1 MESGNIMR
9 LCGNLMSGIIL
20 SLAVSCSGS
29 AGDDYRLAVLDPGH
43 FHASLLQKSEVRG
56 IDDTVYV
63 YAPPGDEVEQY
74 LSAIGSYNTRE
85 ENPTSWVTVPYIG
98 DDYLRR
104 MIADRKGDMVVISGN
119 NMKKTKYIHEAVK
132 AGYDVLADKPMA
144 ISREDFGLLVSAYA
158 LARSNGTV
166 IYELMTER
174 HDVINMVERY
184 LLSRHDVFG
193 ELCHGTPDE
202 PAVTMESIHY
212 FYKTV
217 SGKPSMRPGWY
228 YDVRQQGEGIAD
240 VTTHLIDQIQWQC
253 FPDDIIDYGKDVRV
267 TGASHW
273 PTPISLE
280 EYMMSTGLAGFPDY
294 LAGCIRDG
302 MLEVMANGTID
313 FCMKGVNARIAVQ
326 WDFASDGGGDISTS
340 VKKGTLSSL
349 ETVQDD
355 GTGYTRQLYVRRTAD
370 IDDSVFEKRLERA
383 LERYPFISVVPKGD
397 GFYLI
402 DVPEE
407 YRTGHEEHFAQVAA
421 DFLHYADEGG
431 APEREVKNTLS
442 KYFITTE
449 GVAIAGEITEK

>member
-1 MESGNIMR
+1 MTDSNLMR
-9 LCGNLMSGIIL
+9 LCGNIVSGIAL
-20 SLAVSCSGS
+20 SLAVSCSGGEV
-29 AGDDYRLAVLDPGH
+29 AGYRLVVLDPGH
-43 FHASLLQKSEVRG
+43 FHASLLQKSDVPG

-202 PAVTMESIHY
+202 PAVTMESVHY
-212 FYKTV
+212 FYKNV

-240 VTTHLIDQIQWQC
+240 VTTHLVDQIQWQC
-253 FPDDIIDYGKDVRV
+253 FPEDAIDYEKDVCV

-273 PTPISLE
+273 PTPVSLE
-280 EYMMSTGLAGFPDY
+280 EYKMSTGLAAFPDY
-294 LAGCIRDG
+294 LDGCIRDG
-302 MLEVMANGTID
+302 ILEVMANGTID
-313 FCMKGVNARIAVQ
+313 FRMKGVNARITVR
-326 WDFASDGGGDISTS
+326 WDFASEGGGDISVS
-340 VKKGTLSSL
+340 VKKGTLSSI
-349 ETVQDD
+349 ETVQDA
-355 GTGYTRQLYVRRTAD
+355 GTGFTRQLYVRKTSD
-370 IDDSVFEKRLERA
+370 IDDSDFEKRLERA
-383 LERYPFISVVPKGD
+383 LKKYAFVSVVPVDD
-397 GFYLI
+397 GVYLI
-402 DVPEE
+402 DIPEE
-407 YRTGHEEHFAQVAA
+407 NRTGHEEHFAEVAA
-421 DFLHYADEGG
+421 DFLHYAGKG
-431 APEREVKNTLS
+431 KVPEQEVKNTLS
-442 KYFITTE
+442 KYYITTE
-449 GVAIAGEITEK
+449 GVAMAGNTTVE